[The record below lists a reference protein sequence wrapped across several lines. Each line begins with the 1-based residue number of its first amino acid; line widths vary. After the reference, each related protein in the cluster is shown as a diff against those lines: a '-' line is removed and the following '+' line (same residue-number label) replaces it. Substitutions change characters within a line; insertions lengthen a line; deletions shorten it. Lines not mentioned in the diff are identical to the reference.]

1 MTARKIQHQSTS
13 LHGGLLPAP
22 FARLWK
28 TMRRRW
34 NEHEML
40 HNLDAMPFGAMKDI
54 GYRTSADNRT
64 ARHCANRAA
73 GC

>member
-1 MTARKIQHQSTS
+1 MTARQRQHQTS
-13 LHGGLLPAP
+13 SLQGGLLPSP
-22 FARLWK
+22 FAKLWR

-40 HNLDAMPFGAMKDI
+40 HNLEAMPTGAMKDI
-54 GYRTSADNRT
+54 GYRTSADDRR

-73 GC
+73 AR